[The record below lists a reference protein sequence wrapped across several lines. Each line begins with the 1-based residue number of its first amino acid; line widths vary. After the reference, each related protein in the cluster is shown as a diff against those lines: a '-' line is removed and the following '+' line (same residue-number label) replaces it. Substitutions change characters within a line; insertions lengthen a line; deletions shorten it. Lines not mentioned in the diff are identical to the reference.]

1 MSGLKWK
8 TTHKIEKNRK
18 RVKVLMEIF
27 AALFRCHASFS
38 ISNGYDDSKLNKFLI
53 YDFITAMN
61 HQPFSFCIWKIA
73 ALSVVNMCPCSPTW
87 T

>member
-27 AALFRCHASFS
+27 AALFRCHQTMPHFHF
-38 ISNGYDDSKLNKFLI
+38 YRL
-53 YDFITAMN
+53 
-61 HQPFSFCIWKIA
+61 
-73 ALSVVNMCPCSPTW
+73 
-87 T
+87 